1 MFKRFRA
8 LFAQK
13 NVDTSKGIWLGLR
26 KNLTRNAEDANGKK
40 YTRFRLITEGEHK
53 GAYVHVPHI
62 NFTRIQ
68 FRDKTAETEML
79 DIIKSGLEICILD
92 PKSDPK
98 SSR

>member
-53 GAYVHVPHI
+53 GAYEPVPHF

-68 FRDKTAETEML
+68 FRDKTAEAEVL
-79 DIIKSGLEICILD
+79 DLIKSGLDIYIDD